1 MLSDQTCSPIADVV
15 DEPPPS
21 MAVIAPQDTDSLF
34 LEKVTQEVLDKMM
47 EDFKLNDS
55 QLEIYEDMVKH
66 LEKTMEGLKV
76 ATIEELDT
84 VFNQIYDDGV
94 DLVQSIQEI
103 CYAHVFAK
111 MFMKHGALEK
121 VPKTARDHMMKFL
134 SKYPAPGPSTS
145 TENCPTP
152 NFRVVPAP
160 RPQEQK
166 SSSSGASRSG
176 PEANTTTLMSSDQ
189 TPRNVEVSS
198 GMATFIFY
206 SLFFSN

>member
-1 MLSDQTCSPIADVV
+1 MLSDQTCSPIADVG

-21 MAVIAPQDTDSLF
+21 MF

-47 EDFKLNDS
+47 EDFNLNDS

-66 LEKTMEGLKV
+66 LEKNMEGLKV
-76 ATIEELDT
+76 ATNEELDT

-94 DLVQSIQEI
+94 DQGHKIPKI
-103 CYAHVFAK
+103 WYAHVFVK

-121 VPKTARDHMMKFL
+121 VPKTARDHMMNFL
-134 SKYPAPGPSTS
+134 SKSPALGPSTS

-152 NFRVVPAP
+152 TFRVVPAQ
-160 RPQEQK
+160 RPQVQK

-176 PEANTTTLMSSDQ
+176 LLAHMSSDQ
-189 TPRNVEVSS
+189 TPRSVEVSS